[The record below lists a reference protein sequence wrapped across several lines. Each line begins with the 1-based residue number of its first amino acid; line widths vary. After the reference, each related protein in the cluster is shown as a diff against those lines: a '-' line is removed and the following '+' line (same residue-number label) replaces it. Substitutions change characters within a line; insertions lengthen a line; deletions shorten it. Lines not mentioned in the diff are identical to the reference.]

1 MGIKRKEASLKKHKL
16 VLMQD
21 NMSVLRES
29 GGKDMAVAVF
39 FANGYEEIEALTVV
53 DLTRRAGIETWMV
66 SITDEK
72 MVTGSHGISVSMDKT
87 LTEVNFDEVEMIVLP
102 GGMPGTLNLEACEPL
117 MDKVKEFD
125 KAGKYIS
132 AICAAPTVFGH
143 LGLLNGKKACCYPSM
158 EEGLVGAEVTYE
170 STATAEHILTSRGMG
185 TAIDFG
191 LQIIAKFQGQEAAN
205 EMAKKIVYKL

>member
-1 MGIKRKEASLKKHKL
+1 
-16 VLMQD
+16 
-21 NMSVLRES
+21 
-29 GGKDMAVAVF
+29 MAIAVF

-72 MVTGSHGISVSMDKT
+72 VVTGSHGISVSMDKT
-87 LTEVNFDEVEMIVLP
+87 LSDVNFDEVDMIVLP

-117 MDKVKEFD
+117 MEKVKEFD

-143 LGLLNGKKACCYPSM
+143 LGLLEGKKACCYPSM
-158 EEGLVGAEVTYE
+158 EDGLVGAEVTYE
-170 STATAEHILTSRGMG
+170 TTAIADHILTSRGMG
-185 TAIDFG
+185 TAIDFSLKLIEQLKD
-191 LQIIAKFQGQEAAN
+191 LQTAMEIGEGI
-205 EMAKKIVYKL
+205 MYSL

>member
-1 MGIKRKEASLKKHKL
+1 
-16 VLMQD
+16 
-21 NMSVLRES
+21 
-29 GGKDMAVAVF
+29 MAIAVF

-72 MVTGSHGISVSMDKT
+72 MVTGSHGISVSMDKI
-87 LTEVNFDEVEMIVLP
+87 LSDVNFDEVDMIVLP

-117 MDKVKEFD
+117 MEKVKEFD

-143 LGLLNGKKACCYPSM
+143 LGLLEGKKACCYPSM
-158 EEGLVGAEVTYE
+158 EDGLVGAEVSYE
-170 STATAEHILTSRGMG
+170 TTAIADHILTSRGMG

-191 LQIIAKFQGQEAAN
+191 LQIIARFQGQEAADD
-205 EMAKKIVYKL
+205 MAKKIVYNL

>member
-1 MGIKRKEASLKKHKL
+1 
-16 VLMQD
+16 
-21 NMSVLRES
+21 
-29 GGKDMAVAVF
+29 MAIAVF

-66 SITDEK
+66 SITEDK
-72 MVTGSHGISVSMDKT
+72 AVAGSHGITVSMDKT
-87 LTEVNFDEVEMIVLP
+87 LEEVDFDKVEMIVLP

-117 MDKVKEFD
+117 MEKVKEFD

-143 LGLLNGKKACCYPSM
+143 LGLLKGRKACCYPDM
-158 EEGLVGAEVTYE
+158 EDGLVGAEVTYD
-170 STATAEHILTSRGMG
+170 SVAVSDHILTSRGMG

-191 LQIIAKFQGQEAAN
+191 LQIIARFQGKEAAD
-205 EMAKKIVYKL
+205 EMAKKIVYR

>member
-1 MGIKRKEASLKKHKL
+1 
-16 VLMQD
+16 
-21 NMSVLRES
+21 
-29 GGKDMAVAVF
+29 MAIAVF

-72 MVTGSHGISVSMDKT
+72 AVTGSHSITVSMDKT
-87 LTEVNFDEVEMIVLP
+87 LAEVDFEQVDMIVLP
-102 GGMPGTLNLEACEPL
+102 GGMPGTLNLEACESL
-117 MDKVKEFD
+117 MEKVKEFD

-158 EEGLVGAEVTYE
+158 EDGLVGAEVTYE
-170 STATAEHILTSRGMG
+170 STAMADHILTSRGMG

-191 LQIIAKFQGQEAAN
+191 LQIIARFQGQDAA
-205 EMAKKIVYKL
+205 EDMAKKIVYK

>member
-1 MGIKRKEASLKKHKL
+1 
-16 VLMQD
+16 
-21 NMSVLRES
+21 
-29 GGKDMAVAVF
+29 MAVAVF

-66 SITDEK
+66 SVTEEK
-72 MVTGSHGISVSMDKT
+72 IVTGSHGIAVSMDKT
-87 LTEVNFDEVEMIVLP
+87 LNEVDFNQVEMIVLP

-117 MDKVKEFD
+117 MEKVKEFD

-143 LGLLNGKKACCYPSM
+143 LGLLTGRKACCYPDM
-158 EEGLVGAEVTYE
+158 EDGLVGAEVTYK
-170 STATAEHILTSRGMG
+170 STAVSDHILTSRGMG

-191 LQIIAKFQGQEAAN
+191 LQIIARFQGKEAAD
-205 EMAKKIVYKL
+205 EMAKKIVYA

>member
-1 MGIKRKEASLKKHKL
+1 
-16 VLMQD
+16 
-21 NMSVLRES
+21 
-29 GGKDMAVAVF
+29 MAIAVF

-66 SITDEK
+66 SITEEK
-72 MVTGSHGISVSMDKT
+72 NVTGSHGITVSMDKT
-87 LTEVNFDEVEMIVLP
+87 LKEIDFNEVEMIVLP

-117 MDKVKEFD
+117 MEKVKEFD

-143 LGLLNGKKACCYPSM
+143 LGLLNGRKACCYPDM
-158 EEGLVGAEVTYE
+158 EDGLVGAEVTYE
-170 STATAEHILTSRGMG
+170 STAVSDHILTSRGMG

-191 LQIIAKFQGQEAAN
+191 LQIIARFQGREAAD
-205 EMAKKIVYKL
+205 EMAKKIVYA